1 MKLTNEALPQYK
13 QLYEI
18 LKEQIQKGVYQPGDL
33 LPSENALCQTYHLTR
48 PTIRLGLS
56 ELVNDGFIKK
66 MKGKG
71 SIVQK
76 QKTGIGILNIK
87 GTTDSMPTGN
97 LMTKVIDKPQIGPWK
112 NSTEYDISNEE
123 YEAGCITMSRL
134 RLLNGQPIFY
144 EETFLPN
151 INLPRF
157 TSRNFTDK
165 SLFGILSKFYDL
177 KITGG
182 SQKIWAIPASKKMA
196 GLLDTTR
203 NKPILHLQKKYET
216 NRPFFHFYTS
226 IWCNTENYYLEGA
239 L

>member
-1 MKLTNEALPQYK
+1 MNSSKQTIPQYR
-13 QLYEI
+13 QLYET
-18 LKEQIQKGVYQPGDL
+18 LKEHIQKGVYQPGDL
-33 LPSENALCQTYHLTR
+33 LPSENVLCHTYNLTR

-66 MKGKG
+66 QKGKG

-76 QKTGIGILNIK
+76 QKTGIGILNII
-87 GTTDSMPTGN
+87 GTTDSMPTGK
-97 LMTKVIDKPQIGPWK
+97 LTTRVIDKPQVGTWK
-112 NSTEYDISNEE
+112 NITEFDISHEA
-123 YEAGCITMSRL
+123 YEAGCISMSRL
-134 RLLNGQPIFY
+134 RLIDGQPIFY

-157 TSRNFTDK
+157 TSRTFTNK
-165 SLFGILSKFYDL
+165 SLFGILSKYYDI

-182 SQKIWAIPASKKMA
+182 SQKIWAIPACTKIDQ
-196 GLLDTTR
+196 LLNTKTGS
-203 NKPILHLQKKYET
+203 PVLHLQKKYET

-226 IWCNTENYYLEGA
+226 LWCNTEDHYLEGA